1 MKDLAIQQI
10 DKVRAMLERATT
22 LPELREIVSVA
33 DAARVYAKRALC
45 TLEVVNH
52 AQRIKLSAE
61 RKAGE
66 VLAKI
71 EKDKGGG
78 NVRSGHQSRTA
89 TGEKLKDL
97 GVTKSQSSRW
107 QMLAAIPET
116 EFESV
121 FDLHLDRGREVTS
134 AYFQK
139 LAMRHRPKNGA
150 VKVSESG
157 TGGVES
163 SLSGLGKGKFG
174 CIYADPPWEYDNTA
188 SRGAAR
194 NHYETMTVEELCA
207 MPVGELAAPKA
218 HLHLWTTNAF
228 LFECHRI
235 LDAWGFEYKGTFVW
249 VKPQIG
255 MGNYWRNS
263 HEIMLI
269 GVRGGLRGQSASER
283 SWMERER
290 GLHSEKP
297 EEVRE
302 RIERLSPGPY
312 LELFGRRPV
321 AGWTVYGNQLL
332 K

>member
-52 AQRIKLSAE
+52 AQRI
-61 RKAGE
+61 
-66 VLAKI
+66 
-71 EKDKGGG
+71 
-78 NVRSGHQSRTA
+78 
-89 TGEKLKDL
+89 
-97 GVTKSQSSRW
+97 
-107 QMLAAIPET
+107 
-116 EFESV
+116 
-121 FDLHLDRGREVTS
+121 
-134 AYFQK
+134 
-139 LAMRHRPKNGA
+139 
-150 VKVSESG
+150 
-157 TGGVES
+157 
-163 SLSGLGKGKFG
+163 
-174 CIYADPPWEYDNTA
+174 
-188 SRGAAR
+188 
-194 NHYETMTVEELCA
+194 
-207 MPVGELAAPKA
+207 
-218 HLHLWTTNAF
+218 
-228 LFECHRI
+228 

-255 MGNYWRNS
+255 MGNYWWNS
-263 HEIMLI
+263 HETMLL
-269 GVRGGLRGQSASER
+269 GVRGGLRGQSGSER

-321 AGWTVYGNQLL
+321 DGWTVYGNQLL